1 MEQLYTPAQVS
12 EALGVSVKTL
22 EKWRWERRNLPYVK
36 LGTAVRYKESDL
48 TAWLDGH
55 TVGIGPRP

>member
-1 MEQLYTPAQVS
+1 MEQLYTPVQVS
-12 EALGVSVKTL
+12 EMLDISVKTL

-48 TAWLDGH
+48 EVWLDDH
-55 TVGIGPRP
+55 TVGIRPRP

>member
-1 MEQLYTPAQVS
+1 MERLYTPAQVS
-12 EALGVSVKTL
+12 QMLGVSVKTL

-48 TAWLDGH
+48 EAWLGAN
-55 TVGIGPRP
+55 TVDVR